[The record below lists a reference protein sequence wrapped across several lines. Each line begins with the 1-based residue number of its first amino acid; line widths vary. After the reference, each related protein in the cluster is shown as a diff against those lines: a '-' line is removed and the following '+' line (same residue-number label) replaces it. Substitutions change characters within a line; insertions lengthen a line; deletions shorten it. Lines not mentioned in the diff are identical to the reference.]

1 MTKRD
6 RLYLTH
12 IVECADRIESYTA
25 EGKEAFL
32 TDTKT
37 QDAVLRNLEV
47 IAEASK
53 RLSDEAKAVHP
64 DIEWRGLVAM
74 RNFVLHEYPDV
85 NPERVWQVVERDVR
99 QLKNLRPSG
108 E

>member
-1 MTKRD
+1 VTKRD

-74 RNFVLHEYPDV
+74 RNFVLHDV